1 MSLAAQGGRLCLAAN
16 PTYGSKAILART
28 TVLSGLSGWSLQ
40 PNPDSITSLAAGNGF
55 TLGSS
60 PSGVLKTT
68 NGVNWAWT
76 YRRPVGPLVFSASHQ
91 MFFSAAGN
99 SREGQYWLNYDNP
112 GGFDF
117 GRNNIFQGLDA
128 GRVFANQA
136 NPNGAVCL
144 ANHQLSTVAIPLSFE
159 YATVAV
165 NVGTV
170 VDFTLE
176 PDQ

>member
-1 MSLAAQGGRLCLAAN
+1 MSLAAQGGRLWLAAT
-16 PTYGSKAILART
+16 PTYCSKAILART